1 MKLSVCIT
9 VLNSPNPS
17 SVYIRL
23 CKHGK
28 KVFYCFY
35 KITSSKNY
43 MGKDFLKKFIL
54 LIKTHLPTT
63 LTMAFL
69 NWPIKTYISKS
80 GDGVFT
86 TRVSLHHT
94 TMFTYS
100 HATTPLGQ
108 SERAYYLGYFIN
120 KLTMMIITVVGA
132 SIVAAV
138 RSWSSRNSSTVLI
151 QGARTRLIWSTVH
164 SLFNWATIIYW
175 KAKFFS
181 QHINEV
187 FLEQV
192 FF

>member
-1 MKLSVCIT
+1 MPVFGGGCCCCRCCSFSFQIKVTSFFQSWANIFYHFTLLLRRQRGCQKTPEGCENLRQLCKPEMKSSVCIT

-43 MGKDFLKKFIL
+43 NVEKDFKKFIF
-54 LIKTHLPTT
+54 LIKMHLPTT

-86 TRVSLHHT
+86 TPVSLHHT

-108 SERAYYLGYFIN
+108 SERVYYLGYFI
-120 KLTMMIITVVGA
+120 K
-132 SIVAAV
+132 
-138 RSWSSRNSSTVLI
+138 
-151 QGARTRLIWSTVH
+151 
-164 SLFNWATIIYW
+164 
-175 KAKFFS
+175 
-181 QHINEV
+181 
-187 FLEQV
+187 
-192 FF
+192 